1 MTLHDYLKAEK
12 AACGLTLEAFAAR
25 CGLDVSHLHNIKTKR
40 RVPSMAMAVRIR
52 DATGGKV
59 TLDDLAPP
67 SESQAA
73 A

>member
-1 MTLHDYLKAEK
+1 
-12 AACGLTLEAFAAR
+12 
-25 CGLDVSHLHNIKTKR
+25 
-40 RVPSMAMAVRIR
+40 VRIR